1 MSVKEDQDSKPSQ
14 GDLTPRLVR
23 DLKSQHDHLYSQF
36 MKLEQKFSKTQETL
50 SKLQISH
57 SNLEKELS
65 LAKSNQK
72 KIMLQ
77 KQLVEK
83 ELQDSKDYARKLEQK
98 LTLGGKGPSLAEV
111 NMQLSIKLQELKQ
124 DKLEAQGKILKLESE
139 NQNLIGKVKSLTL
152 TLENNLNDLG
162 CDVGNNAELVA
173 NLANAKESNLKLKE
187 IISDLKEKYEQAS
200 YKVEELVIVRESNNE
215 ELNRLEEENYKL
227 KIELNNTIKANKEL
241 AIDRT
246 ALVQCVEE
254 MSAQQKQYEL
264 DIELYGQEIEKKS
277 FEFMEKVH
285 QMQKEIDFKDE
296 IIQNK
301 SKNSLKEIESIRS
314 KAALVPE
321 LEKENSSLKV
331 SFRKLKL
338 EHEEL
343 IKASESREKKLKSK
357 LVTCFQEFDKLMKEK
372 EDIELS
378 NKSKSHEKVLE
389 DRPRQIDDT
398 LFLLNQAKQ
407 KNLDL
412 LKIVS

>member
-36 MKLEQKFSKTQETL
+36 IKLEQKYSKTKETL

-65 LAKSNQK
+65 LAKANQK

-124 DKLEAQGKILKLESE
+124 DKLEAQGKISKLEAE
-139 NQNLIGKVKSLTL
+139 NQLLVGKVKSLTL

-173 NLANAKESNLKLKE
+173 SLANAKESNLKLKE
-187 IISDLKEKYEQAS
+187 VINDLKEKYEQAS
-200 YKVEELVIVRESNNE
+200 YRVEELLIVRESNNE
-215 ELNRLEEENYKL
+215 ELNRLEEESYKL
-227 KIELNNTIKANKEL
+227 KMELNSTIKANKEL

-277 FEFMEKVH
+277 LEFMDKVH
-285 QMQKEIDFKDE
+285 RMQKEIDFKDE
-296 IIQNK
+296 IIQSK
-301 SKNSLKEIESIRS
+301 SKNSLKEIENLKI

-321 LEKENSSLKV
+321 LEKENSSLKI
-331 SFRKLKL
+331 SLRKLKL

-343 IKASESREKKLKSK
+343 VKASESRERKLKSK

-372 EDIELS
+372 EEIELIS
-378 NKSKSHEKVLE
+378 KSKSNEKILE

-412 LKIVS
+412 LNLVS